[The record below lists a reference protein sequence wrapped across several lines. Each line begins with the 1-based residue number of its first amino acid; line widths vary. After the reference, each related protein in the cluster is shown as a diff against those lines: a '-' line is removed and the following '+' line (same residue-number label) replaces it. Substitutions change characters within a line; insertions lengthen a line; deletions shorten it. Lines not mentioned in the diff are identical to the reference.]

1 MEIHLTIKNMC
12 CGRCIVEVKRIFEGV
27 GLQPLQVNLG
37 EVILEKSTPNGLQGK
52 LIKKLEDHGFALALS
67 ADEKLAVDI
76 QTLLVSYLNEYLL
89 AKEKALTISNYLSG
103 KLFKSYKYLSK
114 VFKQVTEITI
124 EKYFIKL
131 KVEKAKELLIL
142 NEMEIN
148 EIAWLLGYS
157 SSQNF
162 STHFK
167 RETGKTPG
175 EYKKKPIPERIHLPN
190 LIPENLKQLQSLS

>member
-1 MEIHLTIKNMC
+1 MKTYLNIKNMC
-12 CGRCIVEVKRIFEGV
+12 CGRCIVEVKRIFEQID
-27 GLQPLQVNLG
+27 LSPLQVNLG
-37 EVILEKSTPNGLQGK
+37 EVILEKSIPETLLEELNT
-52 LIKKLEDHGFALALS
+52 KLEDHGFALALS
-67 ADEKLAVDI
+67 VDEKLAVDI
-76 QTLLVSYLNEYLL
+76 QTLLVSYLHEYLL

-103 KLFKSYKYLSK
+103 QLYKSYKYMSK
-114 VFKQVTEITI
+114 VFKQITKITI
-124 EKYFIKL
+124 ERYFIKL

-142 NEMEIN
+142 NEMDIT

-175 EYKKKPIPERIHLPN
+175 EYKKEPIPARIHLPN
-190 LIPENLKQLQSLS
+190 LIPENLKQ